1 MLMFAIISLFIYLP
15 TKGDEESKDNT
26 TLQFD
31 LKVKCIRNKNAPKN
45 ATDPDE
51 LFINSKGMLHAVVG
65 RMQHI
70 RSVSW
75 AIPFYFNM
83 HASLYCSLWIC
94 VIFQGAQDVQSE
106 GRSLQFTVT
115 LTPLLPPLQ
124 CMVFIA
130 LAVKSW
136 FKLLGYA
143 VSTLCVG

>member
-1 MLMFAIISLFIYLP
+1 MLMFAIISLFIYFYYYS

-51 LFINSKGMLHAVVG
+51 LFINSKGMLHAVAG

-75 AIPFYFNM
+75 AIPF
-83 HASLYCSLWIC
+83 
-94 VIFQGAQDVQSE
+94 
-106 GRSLQFTVT
+106 
-115 LTPLLPPLQ
+115 
-124 CMVFIA
+124 
-130 LAVKSW
+130 
-136 FKLLGYA
+136 
-143 VSTLCVG
+143 

>member
-1 MLMFAIISLFIYLP
+1 MKNNGSYADVCNYLFIYLLIYCS

-51 LFINSKGMLHAVVG
+51 LFVNSKGMLHAVVG

-75 AIPFYFNM
+75 AVLF
-83 HASLYCSLWIC
+83 
-94 VIFQGAQDVQSE
+94 
-106 GRSLQFTVT
+106 
-115 LTPLLPPLQ
+115 
-124 CMVFIA
+124 
-130 LAVKSW
+130 
-136 FKLLGYA
+136 
-143 VSTLCVG
+143 